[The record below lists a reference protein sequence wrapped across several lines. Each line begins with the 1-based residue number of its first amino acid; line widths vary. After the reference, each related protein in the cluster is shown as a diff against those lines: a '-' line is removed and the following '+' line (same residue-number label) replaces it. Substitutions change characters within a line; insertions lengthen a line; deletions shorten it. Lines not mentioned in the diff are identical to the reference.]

1 MQLSNDYE
9 VGVFNGDVGLVDDVM
24 RNGSFVGRFVTGID
38 KQTRVM
44 YSSKDVG
51 DTVSLAYALTV
62 HKAQG
67 AEYPVVVVPLLSS
80 HYTMLYRN
88 LVYTGISRAKRLLVV
103 VGERSALTRA
113 VTNGA
118 RARRFTLL
126 AERVDDRSFAPAVT
140 RHMSDD

>member
-1 MQLSNDYE
+1 MPP
-9 VGVFNGDVGLVDDVM
+9 GLRAAPLVVEYTK
-24 RNGSFVGRFVTGID
+24 SALH
-38 KQTRVM
+38 TRVAL
-44 YSSKDVG
+44 S
-51 DTVSLAYALTV
+51 YALTI

-140 RHMSDD
+140 RHMTDD

>member
-51 DTVSLAYALTV
+51 DTVS
-62 HKAQG
+62 
-67 AEYPVVVVPLLSS
+67 
-80 HYTMLYRN
+80 
-88 LVYTGISRAKRLLVV
+88 
-103 VGERSALTRA
+103 
-113 VTNGA
+113 
-118 RARRFTLL
+118 
-126 AERVDDRSFAPAVT
+126 
-140 RHMSDD
+140 